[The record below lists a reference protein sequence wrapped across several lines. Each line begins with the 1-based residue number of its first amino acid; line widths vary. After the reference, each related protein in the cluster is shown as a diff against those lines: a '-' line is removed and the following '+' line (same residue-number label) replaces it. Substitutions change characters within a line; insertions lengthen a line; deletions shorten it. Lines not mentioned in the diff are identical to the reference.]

1 MHLAFGTPRKL
12 PKASQ
17 LQGRVAVLD
26 IAFAG
31 SSGGGG
37 FEKVTRPFIDA
48 LGARLGV
55 WVDHH
60 DHEEHENFRSDSRFV
75 LAT

>member
-1 MHLAFGTPRKL
+1 MQDVAFGTPRKL

-17 LQGRVAVLD
+17 LKGRVVVVD

-31 SSGGGG
+31 AGSEG
-37 FEKVTRPFIDA
+37 FEKVTQRFIDD
-48 LGARLGV
+48 LGPRLKA

-60 DHEEHENFRSDSRFV
+60 DHVAHAQYRDDPRFV
-75 LAT
+75 